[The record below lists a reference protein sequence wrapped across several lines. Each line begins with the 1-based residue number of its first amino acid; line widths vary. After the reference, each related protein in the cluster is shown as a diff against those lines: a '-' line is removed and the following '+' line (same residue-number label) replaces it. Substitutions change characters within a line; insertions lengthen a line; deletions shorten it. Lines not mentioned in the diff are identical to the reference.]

1 MTDQI
6 FIMIFQWKNKFKPWT
21 HHIMLFPS
29 SFKSVWKCAVSQIY
43 AWSFRFPLLSLL
55 LLKMVSGLLLP
66 RASVERGLQTYMV
79 TSGSLQTSA
88 LGRWVWLAAW
98 TEDQSGLNRPFGA
111 SCWLT
116 PRSCGPYLPIL
127 FMNSSHTQTL
137 TNPSFIPGNFL
148 SLNLCVP
155 ALGHVGTLGYPLC
168 QVQT

>member
-6 FIMIFQWKNKFKPWT
+6 FIMIFQWKNKFKPRT
-21 HHIMLFPS
+21 HHIVLFPS

-116 PRSCGPYLPIL
+116 PRSCGPYLPICSWIPPTHRLWPTQVL
-127 FMNSSHTQTL
+127 FQATFCLWTFVSPH
-137 TNPSFIPGNFL
+137 
-148 SLNLCVP
+148 
-155 ALGHVGTLGYPLC
+155 
-168 QVQT
+168 

>member
-6 FIMIFQWKNKFKPWT
+6 FIMIFQWKNKFKPRT
-21 HHIMLFPS
+21 HHIVLFPS

-98 TEDQSGLNRPFGA
+98 LKTNQVLTGHLELLAGLLLEVVVLTYLFC
-111 SCWLT
+111 SC
-116 PRSCGPYLPIL
+116 
-127 FMNSSHTQTL
+127 
-137 TNPSFIPGNFL
+137 IPPTHRL
-148 SLNLCVP
+148 
-155 ALGHVGTLGYPLC
+155 
-168 QVQT
+168 